1 MASGIEAWL
10 FGYAG
15 TKLANGVLERLR
27 GDKLT
32 VDLRRAT
39 EKWAAQL
46 PDHVALASIYALFPD
61 AIADDELAE
70 RPALM
75 RLRFDLRQSNVPTDE
90 VWHEALLEQWRFVR
104 ANARDPDDFFQLPEA
119 EASRH
124 LSALAVKWHTV
135 CSQHEALFRATTIS
149 LLRELLARG
158 DGGGAPEEDVQK
170 VLTADQ
176 KALLRC
182 VYQHRGLCRIAA
194 ARGEYE
200 CLWAPGVVCD
210 MQWGWER
217 TPEECRRSG
226 KAPGDRRDRLRWIYV
241 VKDLTE
247 AGLFEAQ
254 AKGYYALT
262 EQGWRVAH
270 DLGDASTPH

>member
-1 MASGIEAWL
+1 MASGFEAWL

-32 VDLRRAT
+32 LDLYRAT
-39 EKWAAQL
+39 EKWAATL
-46 PDHVALASIYALFPD
+46 PDEAALASIYALFPD
-61 AIADDELAE
+61 AVADDELDE
-70 RPALM
+70 RPALA
-75 RLRFDLRQSNVPTDE
+75 RLRSELRKPNVPTEEIWRDS
-90 VWHEALLEQWRFVR
+90 LLEQWRFVR
-104 ANARDPDDFFQLPEA
+104 ENAKDPNDFFRLPQA
-119 EASRH
+119 DARKH
-124 LSALAVKWHTV
+124 LSALALKLHTV

-158 DGGGAPEEDVQK
+158 GGGGSAEQEVQQ
-170 VLTADQ
+170 VLTDDQ

-217 TPEECRRSG
+217 TPEECQQSG
-226 KAPGDRRDRLRWIYV
+226 KAAGDRRERLRWIFV

>member
-90 VWHEALLEQWRFVR
+90 VWHEALLKQWRFVR

-119 EASRH
+119 EARRH
-124 LSALAVKWHTV
+124 LSALAVKLHTV

-158 DGGGAPEEDVQK
+158 DGSGAPEEDVRK

-200 CLWAPGVVCD
+200 CLWAPGAVCD

-226 KAPGDRRDRLRWIYV
+226 KAPGDRRERLRWIYV

>member
-1 MASGIEAWL
+1 MASGLEAWL

-32 VDLRRAT
+32 VDLYRAA
-39 EKWAAQL
+39 EKWAAGL
-46 PDHVALASIYALFPD
+46 PDHAGLASVYALFPE
-61 AIADDELAE
+61 AVTEDELAE
-70 RPALM
+70 RPALA
-75 RLRFDLRQSNVPTDE
+75 RLRLELRQSNVPTDE
-90 VWHEALLEQWRFVR
+90 VWRDSLFEQWRYVR
-104 ANARDPDDFFQLPEA
+104 ANIRHPQDFFLLSESDA
-119 EASRH
+119 RAH
-124 LSALAVKWHTV
+124 LGALALRLHTV
-135 CSQHEALFRATTIS
+135 CSQHEALFRATTIT
-149 LLRELLARG
+149 LLQELLARG
-158 DGGGAPEEDVQK
+158 GDSASVRKEVEH
-170 VLTADQ
+170 VLTDDQ

-200 CLWAPGVVCD
+200 CLWAPGAVCD

-217 TPEECRRSG
+217 TPEECLQSG
-226 KAPGDRRDRLRWIYV
+226 KAVGNRRERLHWIYV
-241 VKDLTE
+241 VKDLAE
-247 AGLFEAQ
+247 AGIFEAQ

-270 DLGDASTPH
+270 DLGD